1 MKRRLVI
8 TILILLILI
17 IFFFNVAYGT
27 NDEEKSS
34 GLTEKLIIEQLET
47 IDLSEMEELIKSM
60 NEEYPLSV
68 PDIDIK
74 TFITK
79 ALKGELNLSIDGILI
94 GFFKKLFKEIL
105 INTKLLSQ
113 LVIISILC
121 GFLKNLT
128 SSIGN
133 NATGQIAFYS
143 CYLIIAGIVIKAFI
157 AAMNV
162 GYQAIDN
169 MVSFMQALM
178 PVILT
183 LLMAAGSITAST
195 IFKPI
200 IVGSIGITSTIMKD
214 IILPLIF
221 FSAILAIV
229 NNLPSKIQ
237 ISKLASLIKQI
248 CLTLIGLVLTI
259 FFGIITIEGVL
270 ASSTD
275 GVTLRTARFA
285 MDRFIPIVG
294 GFMSEAI
301 DTVLG
306 CSLLIKNAV
315 GVVGLII
322 ILTIVTFPMLKIV
335 SLIIIYKITAVLIEP
350 VSDEKIVNCLNDM
363 SNSLVIIFATV
374 ISVAIMFF
382 IAITAIVGA
391 GNITAMIR

>member
-1 MKRRLVI
+1 MKKKMVI
-8 TILILLILI
+8 TILILI
-17 IFFFNVAYGT
+17 ISFNVAYGIDD
-27 NDEEKSS
+27 DENTS
-34 GLTEKLIIEQLET
+34 GITEKLIIEQLES
-47 IDLSEMEELIKSM
+47 IDLSEMEELISNM
-60 NEEYPLSV
+60 NEEYPMSV
-68 PDIDIK
+68 QKIDIK

-79 ALKGELNLSIDGILI
+79 ALKGELNLSLEGILI
-94 GFFKKLFKEIL
+94 GFCKKLFKEL
-105 INTKLLSQ
+105 FINTKLLSQ
-113 LVIISILC
+113 LIIISILC
-121 GFLKNLT
+121 GFLSNL
-128 SSIGN
+128 SNSIGN

-143 CYLIIAGIVIKAFI
+143 CYLIIAGIVIKGFI
-157 AAMNV
+157 VAMNV
-162 GYQAIDN
+162 GYEAIDN

-183 LLMAAGSITAST
+183 LLMAAGSITASA

-237 ISKLASLIKQI
+237 VSKLASLIKQI
-248 CLTLIGLVLTI
+248 CITLIGLVLTI

-285 MDRFIPIVG
+285 VDRFIPIVG
-294 GFMSEAI
+294 GFMSDAV

-315 GVVGLII
+315 GVVGLMI
-322 ILTIVTFPMLKIV
+322 ILTIVTFPMLKII

-350 VSDEKIVNCLNDM
+350 VSDKKIVNCLNDM
-363 SNSLVIIFATV
+363 SSSLVIVFATV

-382 IAITAIVGA
+382 IAITAVVGA

>member
-1 MKRRLVI
+1 MKKKMVI
-8 TILILLILI
+8 TILILI
-17 IFFFNVAYGT
+17 ISFNVAYGT
-27 NDEEKSS
+27 NDEQKTP
-34 GLTEKLIIEQLET
+34 GLTEKLIIEQLES
-47 IDLSEMEELIKSM
+47 IDLSEMEELINSM
-60 NEEYPLSV
+60 NEEYPMSLQK
-68 PDIDIK
+68 IDIK

-79 ALKGELNLSIDGILI
+79 ALKGELNLSLKGILI
-94 GFFKKLFKEIL
+94 GFCKKLFKEIF

-113 LVIISILC
+113 LIIISILC
-121 GFLKNLT
+121 GLLNNL
-128 SSIGN
+128 SNSIGN

-143 CYLIIAGIVIKAFI
+143 CYLIIAGIVIKGFI
-157 AAMNV
+157 VAMNV
-162 GYQAIDN
+162 GYEAIDN

-183 LLMAAGSITAST
+183 LLMAAGSITASA

-237 ISKLASLIKQI
+237 VSKLASLIKQI
-248 CLTLIGLVLTI
+248 CITLIGLVLTI

-285 MDRFIPIVG
+285 VDRFIPIVG
-294 GFMSEAI
+294 GFMSDAV

-322 ILTIVTFPMLKIV
+322 ILTIVTFPMLKII

-350 VSDEKIVNCLNDM
+350 VSDKKIVDCLNDM
-363 SNSLVIIFATV
+363 SSSLVIVFATV

-382 IAITAIVGA
+382 IAITAVVGA